1 MILEHSAIRL
11 RINLLISREAS
22 VCLPGSLLRGIMGNV
37 KSVLTTSLR
46 AALLVGLLVSFLPA
60 AGSDSEYR
68 WRILP
73 TIGGDEVNLTLIRRE
88 GFVTTSHTNTVPLPS
103 LQGLERSDF
112 LGAAV
117 SFRMHRDPGT
127 LYFKGSFTLGVGSG
141 PVTFQPDPHFAAEL
155 KEIGFRNVHEDQL
168 FDLAMDNFRISTA
181 RDLRAACD
189 CVETLDDVV
198 DLNNHG
204 VDGHYLRQVT
214 RLFPQRLRVE
224 EVTQMKDHG
233 VEISML
239 EALRSG
245 GYRLPPSSVIELH
258 DHGVSPSFIRE
269 MSGQY
274 KGATD
279 AHDLVALHDHG
290 VPPDLVRHLQESG
303 VKASTDE
310 IIQLHEHGTDA
321 GLVRA
326 AKDAGLDGSPA
337 SVIALHD
344 HGVDPQY
351 VRDMSEALRE
361 KLSANDLI
369 RLHEHGVSPD
379 FARRI
384 ADSGFELHDPD
395 KLINLHEHGVP
406 AELVAQSAR
415 SHRVT
420 FSTDEI
426 IRLHDHGV
434 DAGFLRA
441 FDEAGYTSASADDL
455 IQLHEHG
462 VTPDYARRLQS
473 EGFGTLSVSQLI
485 KMKDHG
491 V

>member
-1 MILEHSAIRL
+1 MKQFQL
-11 RINLLISREAS
+11 
-22 VCLPGSLLRGIMGNV
+22 
-37 KSVLTTSLR
+37 TSLR
-46 AALLVGLLVSFLPA
+46 LVLLLGVLASILPA

-73 TIGGDEVNLTLIRRE
+73 NIGGDEVNLTLIRRE
-88 GFVTTSHTNTVPLPS
+88 GSITTSHTNSVPLSS
-103 LQGLERSDF
+103 LQGLERSDMF
-112 LGAAV
+112 GSVVA
-117 SFRMHRDPGT
+117 FRMHRDPGT

-141 PVTFQPDPHFAAEL
+141 PVSFQPDPHFAADL

-198 DLNNHG
+198 ELNNHG

-214 RLFPQRLRVE
+214 RLFPQRLRIE
-224 EVTQMKDHG
+224 EVTEMKDHG
-233 VEISML
+233 VPISLL

-245 GYRLPPSSVIELH
+245 GYRLPPGSVIELH
-258 DHGVSPSFIRE
+258 DHGVSPSYVRE
-269 MSGQY
+269 MSAQY

-279 AHDLVALHDHG
+279 AHDLIELHDHG
-290 VPPDLVRHLQESG
+290 VSADLVRQLRDSG
-303 VKASTDE
+303 VNPSTSE

-321 GLVRA
+321 ALMRA
-326 AKDAGLDGSPA
+326 AKDAGLDGSPN

-351 VRDMSEALRE
+351 VREMSEALHA
-361 KLSANDLI
+361 KVSANDLI
-369 RLHEHGVSPD
+369 KLNDHGISSD

-384 ADSGFELHDPD
+384 SDAGFELHDPD
-395 KLINLHEHGVP
+395 KLISLHEHGVP
-406 AELVAQSAR
+406 AELVAQTVR
-415 SHRVT
+415 THRVA

-426 IRLHDHGV
+426 IKLHDHGI
-434 DAGFLRA
+434 DAGFLRS
-441 FDEAGYTSASADDL
+441 FDEAGYTTASTEDL
-455 IQLHEHG
+455 IQLHDHG
-462 VTPDYARRLQS
+462 VTPDYARHLQS

>member
-1 MILEHSAIRL
+1 MK
-11 RINLLISREAS
+11 
-22 VCLPGSLLRGIMGNV
+22 NV
-37 KSVLTTSLR
+37 VTTSLR
-46 AALLVGLLVSFLPA
+46 LVLLTGLLVSILLA

-73 TIGGDEVNLTLIRRE
+73 NIGGDEVNLTLIRRE
-88 GFVTTSHTNTVPLPS
+88 GLITTSHTNSVPLSS
-103 LQGLERSDF
+103 LQGLERSDMF
-112 LGAAV
+112 GSVV
-117 SFRMHRDPGT
+117 SFHMHRDPGT

-198 DLNNHG
+198 ELNNHG

-214 RLFPQRLRVE
+214 RLFSQRLRIE
-224 EVTQMKDHG
+224 DVTQMKDHG
-233 VEISML
+233 VQIALL

-245 GYRLPPSSVIELH
+245 GYRLPPSAAIELH
-258 DHGVSPSFIRE
+258 DHGVPPSYIRE
-269 MSGQY
+269 LSAQY

-279 AHDLVALHDHG
+279 AHDLIELHDHG
-290 VPPDLVRHLQESG
+290 VPADLVRQLRESG
-303 VKASTDE
+303 VNASTND

-321 GLVRA
+321 GLMRA
-326 AKDAGLDGSPA
+326 AKDAGLDGTPI

-351 VRDMSEALRE
+351 VREMPEALHA
-361 KLSANDLI
+361 KVSADDLI
-369 RLHEHGVSPD
+369 KLHEHGVSPD

-384 ADSGFELHDPD
+384 TDSGFELHDPD

-406 AELVAQSAR
+406 AELVAQTVR

-420 FSTDEI
+420 FSADEI

-434 DAGFLRA
+434 DAGFLRS
-441 FDEAGYTSASADDL
+441 FDEAGYTSVSADDL

-462 VTPDYARRLQS
+462 VTPDYARHLQS